1 MKIFSVLKRIYQDF
15 HFFVFQVALLGQKLK
30 YLLEKLPVTCHWLL
44 KLLIFLIK
52 LTASLPVS
60 VLFRCNPLRFRPV
73 TLIFELSKMSNFSAN
88 RCSIT
93 SFTVSVAFSLS
104 VLLTK
109 FDIHTFDWG
118 NVFSIKLLTLTK
130 NLTYYLK
137 WFLMC
142 YLVRR

>member
-1 MKIFSVLKRIYQDF
+1 MQMKIFSALKRIYQDF

-44 KLLIFLIK
+44 KRLIFLIK
-52 LTASLPVS
+52 LTASLPVP

-109 FDIHTFDWG
+109 FDIHTFD
-118 NVFSIKLLTLTK
+118 
-130 NLTYYLK
+130 
-137 WFLMC
+137 
-142 YLVRR
+142 